1 MRKSFYFIWI
11 VTIIL
16 SSCQNA
22 HDRVVSEVYNHKLH
36 ESDIVKNIPSGLSV
50 EDSIILFDQYVTDW
64 IKEQVLLYE
73 AENELSVQE
82 KNFDEKIKKYREH
95 LLIEAYLNKITN
107 DSLKF
112 LISDKELKH
121 FIAEYKE
128 SEPIQKNVVRVNYVK
143 LSKKSNI
150 GNTIKEILF
159 DEEKRVIQKNKL
171 VALCS
176 DSIEYFIDDDQ
187 WILLDYLENDFPFKI
202 NDKESLLGQHKK
214 MDVSDDQYRY
224 LIVFLDFKTQYTSSE
239 STDEQNSIRNMLIQ
253 QKKVK
258 FINKTKESLYQKALR
273 DGKIIQ

>member
-1 MRKSFYFIWI
+1 MRKSFYVIWFI
-11 VTIIL
+11 TIIL

-22 HDRVVSEVYNHKLH
+22 HDRVVSEVYNHKLY

-50 EDSIILFDQYVTDW
+50 EDSIILFDQYVTNW
-64 IKEQVLLYE
+64 INEQVLLYK

-95 LLIEAYLNKITN
+95 LLIEAYLNKITS

-112 LISDKELKH
+112 LVSDKELKY

-150 GNTIKEILF
+150 GNAIKEILF

-202 NDKESLLGQHKK
+202 NDKESVLGQYKK

-239 STDEQNSIRNMLIQ
+239 SSDEQNSIRNMLIQ

-258 FINKTKESLYQKALR
+258 YINKTKESLYQKAIR

>member
-1 MRKSFYFIWI
+1 MRKSFYVIWFI
-11 VTIIL
+11 TIIL

-22 HDRVVSEVYNHKLH
+22 HDRIVSEVYSHKLY
-36 ESDIVKNIPSGLSV
+36 ESDIVKKIPSGLSV
-50 EDSIILFDQYVTDW
+50 EDSLMLFDQIVSHW
-64 IKEQVLLYE
+64 IKEKVLLYE
-73 AENELSVQE
+73 AENALSIQE
-82 KNFDEKIKKYREH
+82 KNFDEKIKKYREQ
-95 LLIEAYLNKITN
+95 LVIEAYLNKITN

-112 LISDKELKH
+112 LVSDKELKH

-128 SEPIQKNVVRVNYVK
+128 SEHIQKNVVRVNYVK
-143 LSKKSNI
+143 VSKKSNI
-150 GNTIKEILF
+150 GNAIKEILF

-202 NDKESLLGQHKK
+202 NDKESVLVQHKK
-214 MDVSDDQYRY
+214 MDVSDDRYRY

-239 STDEQNSIRNMLIQ
+239 TTDEQNSIRNMLIQ

>member
-1 MRKSFYFIWI
+1 MRKSFYVIWFI
-11 VTIIL
+11 TIIL

-22 HDRVVSEVYNHKLH
+22 HDRVVSEVYNHKLY

-50 EDSIILFDQYVTDW
+50 EDSIILFDQYVTNW
-64 IKEQVLLYE
+64 INEQVLLYK

-95 LLIEAYLNKITN
+95 LLIEAYLNKITS

-112 LISDKELKH
+112 LVSDKELKYY
-121 FIAEYKE
+121 IAEYKE

-150 GNTIKEILF
+150 GNAIKEILF

-202 NDKESLLGQHKK
+202 NDKESVLGQYKK

-239 STDEQNSIRNMLIQ
+239 SSDEQNSIRNMLIQ

-258 FINKTKESLYQKALR
+258 YINKTKESLYQKAIR